1 MTGALQGYTLRTLE
15 MGSKTIT
22 DLRRGYYRSED
33 SDCFGCS
40 PTQPHA
46 ATPVSIEVLSA
57 LLVNLSCNT
66 ASCRFVRVQYFTAT
80 SLPLL
85 MGRSM

>member
-1 MTGALQGYTLRTLE
+1 MTAALQGYTLRTLE

-22 DLRRGYYRSED
+22 DLRRGYYRSEN

-46 ATPVSIEVLSA
+46 AIPASIEVLSA
-57 LLVNLSCNT
+57 LLINLSCNT
-66 ASCRFVRVQYFTAT
+66 ASCRFVLVQYFTAAP
-80 SLPLL
+80 LPLL